1 MVPEFDPAQSLDET
15 VQPLPQKTYGRSEV
29 YETIEFIKK
38 GQLTIPKKIREHYRI
53 EPGQKGTL
61 IELDGAMLILPRQS
75 QIPILF
81 DEVREG
87 LGTSDMSLEEMIL
100 EMRRIRETSDYE
112 AEASCIS

>member
-1 MVPEFDPAQSLDET
+1 MPTLAPHAPASDEAADSPT
-15 VQPLPQKTYGRSEV
+15 AA

-38 GQLTIPKKIREHYRI
+38 GQVTIPKRIRDAFHL

-61 IELDGAMLILPRQS
+61 INLGGALLILPRKS
-75 QIPILF
+75 QIPDLF

-87 LGTSDMSLEEMIL
+87 LGTAEMSLEEMVL

-112 AEASCIS
+112 A